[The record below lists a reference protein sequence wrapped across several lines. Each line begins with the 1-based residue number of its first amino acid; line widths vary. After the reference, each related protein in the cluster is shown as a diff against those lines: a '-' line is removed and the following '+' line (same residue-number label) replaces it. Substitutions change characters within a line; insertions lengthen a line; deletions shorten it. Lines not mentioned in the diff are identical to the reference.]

1 MLKKSAR
8 DNSGGSSPNHRVQSK
23 ASHNRS
29 QYTVKNGS
37 VKSYGLKSQISK
49 YDESQFNPYFF
60 PAAKSVIG
68 ARSEAGNSVTSAA
81 RRMSKEVQDRLY
93 GKVPH
98 MCTRL
103 CSTFHFGPR
112 LRPTT
117 SCKQI
122 HPINSLYRGWR
133 HNEESWPSWQRGP
146 LIESVKVQ

>member
-1 MLKKSAR
+1 
-8 DNSGGSSPNHRVQSK
+8 
-23 ASHNRS
+23 
-29 QYTVKNGS
+29 
-37 VKSYGLKSQISK
+37 
-49 YDESQFNPYFF
+49 
-60 PAAKSVIG
+60 VIG

-122 HPINSLYRGWR
+122 HPLNSLYRGWR